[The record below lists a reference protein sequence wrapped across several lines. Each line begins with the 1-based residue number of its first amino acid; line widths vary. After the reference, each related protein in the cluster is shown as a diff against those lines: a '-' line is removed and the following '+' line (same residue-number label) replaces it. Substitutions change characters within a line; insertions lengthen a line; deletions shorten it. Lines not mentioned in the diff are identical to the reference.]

1 MAHPVT
7 ITRAQP
13 RDTPRLQPTQLA
25 PSMCACVCV
34 HQPPT
39 ARAADT
45 SLSLSHSIHPSFV
58 PFPPCVSV
66 PTITTLFLRGRVTVI
81 TRELVRCRATGVT

>member
-13 RDTPRLQPTQLA
+13 RDTPRLLPTQLA
-25 PSMCACVCV
+25 PSMCVCV
-34 HQPPT
+34 FTNPRLPVPRT
-39 ARAADT
+39 P
-45 SLSLSHSIHPSFV
+45 LSLSHSIHPSFV
-58 PFPPCVSV
+58 PFPPRVSV

>member
-25 PSMCACVCV
+25 LRCVCV
-34 HQPPT
+34 YVCSPT
-39 ARAADT
+39 PDCPCRGH
-45 SLSLSHSIHPSFV
+45 LSLSHSIHPSFV

>member
-25 PSMCACVCV
+25 PCVCVCVCV
-34 HQPPT
+34 HQPLT

-45 SLSLSHSIHPSFV
+45 SLFLTRDPSFV
-58 PFPPCVSV
+58 PFPPRVCV

>member
-1 MAHPVT
+1 MPNLA
-7 ITRAQP
+7 
-13 RDTPRLQPTQLA
+13 TPRACNQPSLLRV
-25 PSMCACVCV
+25 CVYV
-34 HQPPT
+34 HQPLT

-45 SLSLSHSIHPSFV
+45 SLFLTRDPSFV
-58 PFPPCVSV
+58 PFPPRVCV

>member
-25 PSMCACVCV
+25 PWMYARVCVFTNPRLPVPRTPLSFSLHPPFLRSLSSCVC
-34 HQPPT
+34 
-39 ARAADT
+39 
-45 SLSLSHSIHPSFV
+45 
-58 PFPPCVSV
+58 V